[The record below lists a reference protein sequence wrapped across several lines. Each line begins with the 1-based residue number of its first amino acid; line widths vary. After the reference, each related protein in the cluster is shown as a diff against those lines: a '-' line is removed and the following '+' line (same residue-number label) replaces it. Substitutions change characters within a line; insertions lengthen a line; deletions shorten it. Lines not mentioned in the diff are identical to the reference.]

1 MAKKRA
7 MIGFK
12 GVALAE
18 ITKNDLTGYAASAAK
33 GIPYAGS
40 MTRTPKEKSQDF
52 YYDDELYAQKKDVSG
67 EDVEMRFAE
76 IPLERL
82 EELGLGK
89 YDAQTST
96 LEADFNTEGKSFA
109 LRCVCDTMDGLP
121 MYFNYRVFDLTGIR
135 FDNFTTKGEN
145 LAVCEVIVTGV
156 FKRPQL
162 ASAKPYAIRQPKE
175 DGSDLADCDK
185 WLAAEETLPAVGA

>member
-18 ITKNDLTGYAASAAK
+18 IKKNDLTSYEVGEAK

-67 EDVEMRFAE
+67 EDVELRFAE
-76 IPLERL
+76 IPLARL

-89 YDAQTST
+89 FDTEKNT
-96 LEADFNTEGKSFA
+96 LEADFNTEGKSFS
-109 LRCVCDTMDGLP
+109 LRCACDTMDGLP

-145 LAVCEVIVTGV
+145 LKVCEVIVTGV

-162 ASAKPYAIRQPKE
+162 ASAKPYVIRQAKE
-175 DGSDLADCDK
+175 DGTDLADCDK
-185 WLAAEETLPAVGA
+185 WLAAAETLPGV